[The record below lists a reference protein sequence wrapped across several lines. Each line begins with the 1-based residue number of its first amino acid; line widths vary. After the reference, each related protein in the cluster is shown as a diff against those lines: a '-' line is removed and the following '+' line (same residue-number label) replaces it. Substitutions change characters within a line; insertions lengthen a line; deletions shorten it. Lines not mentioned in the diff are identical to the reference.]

1 MVEIIIHLNILRR
14 ELTCIIRKSLT
25 TTLYLLNYINSIM
38 ENQQITNP
46 FKVIKMDNGEDVVCK
61 IITEYK
67 DAFIVERPMAIT
79 ENQQYHEE
87 LGEIVCQTG
96 LARWMNFTND
106 IHFLIAKRKILS
118 MANLAPEVSFYYKNI
133 CEKLTVAEKSQL
145 KTEEEV
151 VDKMKQL
158 KGNLEDLVSDILNF
172 FRNFLTLLLI
182 LNPAVYSQVKGL

>member
-1 MVEIIIHLNILRR
+1 
-14 ELTCIIRKSLT
+14 
-25 TTLYLLNYINSIM
+25 M

-46 FKVIKMDNGEDVVCK
+46 FKVIKMNNGEDVVCK
-61 IITEYK
+61 IIQEYK

-87 LGEIVCQTG
+87 LGEIVSQTG

-151 VDKMKQL
+151 IDKMKQL
-158 KGNLEDLVSDILNF
+158 KGNLEELSIDMEKDSNILPF
-172 FRNFLTLLLI
+172 SPPDKSKLH
-182 LNPAVYSQVKGL
+182 

>member
-1 MVEIIIHLNILRR
+1 M
-14 ELTCIIRKSLT
+14 T

-87 LGEIVCQTG
+87 LGEIVSQTG

-158 KGNLEDLVSDILNF
+158 RGNLEDLVSELGDDSNVLPF
-172 FRNFLTLLLI
+172 SPPDKSKLH
-182 LNPAVYSQVKGL
+182 

>member
-1 MVEIIIHLNILRR
+1 
-14 ELTCIIRKSLT
+14 
-25 TTLYLLNYINSIM
+25 M

-46 FKVIKMDNGEDVVCK
+46 FKVIKMNNGEDVVCK
-61 IITEYK
+61 IIQEYK

-87 LGEIVCQTG
+87 LGEIVSQTG

-106 IHFLIAKRKILS
+106 IHFMIHKTKILS

-158 KGNLEDLVSDILNF
+158 KGNLEELSIDMDKDSNILPF
-172 FRNFLTLLLI
+172 SPPDKSKLH
-182 LNPAVYSQVKGL
+182 

>member
-1 MVEIIIHLNILRR
+1 
-14 ELTCIIRKSLT
+14 
-25 TTLYLLNYINSIM
+25 M

-46 FKVIKMDNGEDVVCK
+46 FKVIKMNNGEDVVCK
-61 IITEYK
+61 IIQEYK

-87 LGEIVCQTG
+87 LGEIVSQTG

-106 IHFLIAKRKILS
+106 IHFMIHKTKILS

-151 VDKMKQL
+151 IDKMKQL
-158 KGNLEDLVSDILNF
+158 KGNLEELSIDMEKDSNILPF
-172 FRNFLTLLLI
+172 SPPDKSKLH
-182 LNPAVYSQVKGL
+182 